1 MLALA
6 LLAGSGVVAG
16 CEARNSTGGGAR
28 GEVLETTAS
37 QSSSEDAIDVSTDSK
52 LALSLRGSVGPIISG
67 QTLTKATVTMSN
79 LELVDGSGG
88 SVALSGNGFQA
99 DILGLQNQVGQLF
112 PAQPVKAGR
121 YTALRFRL
129 KNAWVVAQDA
139 NGALT
144 AYASPEVDK
153 SQFSQGTTVQTLD
166 FGGLDTDGSASCA
179 VAPGG
184 VVLGDVSTLALQ
196 FALAQSLAT
205 SSSSVWVLTPV
216 CWVVDPFAYSSL
228 DVNLAPASG
237 DSADDKDLANGFQ
250 VMLLDSNL
258 WPISEVALASS
269 QSATYSAHFA
279 DLQSFQGPFV
289 AALLPPDGYQLQSGV
304 AFSIDLQPSAK
315 STASI
320 SVTSLQVVSGRL
332 LDVATAD
339 HCSVVQRDQ
348 TGNVLAKTSQPI
360 GAVKDVAPTTHHDQP
375 VPAGRQPLAPAPTP
389 HLPGNPAP

>member
-1 MLALA
+1 MRLSGGMLALA

-139 NGALT
+139 
-144 AYASPEVDK
+144 SPRR
-153 SQFSQGTTVQTLD
+153 G
-166 FGGLDTDGSASCA
+166 
-179 VAPGG
+179 
-184 VVLGDVSTLALQ
+184 
-196 FALAQSLAT
+196 
-205 SSSSVWVLTPV
+205 SSSPAAFWGFGRSPCSVFVIW
-216 CWVVDPFAYSSL
+216 
-228 DVNLAPASG
+228 AS
-237 DSADDKDLANGFQ
+237 K
-250 VMLLDSNL
+250 
-258 WPISEVALASS
+258 
-269 QSATYSAHFA
+269 
-279 DLQSFQGPFV
+279 
-289 AALLPPDGYQLQSGV
+289 
-304 AFSIDLQPSAK
+304 
-315 STASI
+315 
-320 SVTSLQVVSGRL
+320 SGRL
-332 LDVATAD
+332 RSRLVAV
-339 HCSVVQRDQ
+339 CILR
-348 TGNVLAKTSQPI
+348 
-360 GAVKDVAPTTHHDQP
+360 
-375 VPAGRQPLAPAPTP
+375 R
-389 HLPGNPAP
+389 

>member
-1 MLALA
+1 MRLTGGMLALA
-6 LLAGSGVVAG
+6 LLAGSGVALAG
-16 CEARNSTGGGAR
+16 SD
-28 GEVLETTAS
+28 S
-37 QSSSEDAIDVSTDSK
+37 IDVSTDSK
-52 LALSLRGSVGPIISG
+52 LALSLRGSVGPIIYG
-67 QTLTKATVTMSN
+67 RTLTKATVTMSN
-79 LELVDGSGG
+79 LELVDDSGG
-88 SVALSGNGFQA
+88 SVALSGNGFMA
-99 DILGLQNQVGQLF
+99 DLLGLQNQVGQLF

-121 YTALRFRL
+121 YSALRFHL

-144 AYASPEVDK
+144 AYASAGADK
-153 SQFSQGTTVQTLD
+153 RQFSKGTTVQTLD
-166 FGGLDTDGSASCA
+166 FGGLDSDGFVACA

-184 VVLGDVSTLALQ
+184 VVLGDTSTLALH

-205 SSSSVWVLTPV
+205 SSSSVWVLSPV

-258 WPISEVALASS
+258 WPISEVPLASS

-289 AALLPPDGYQLQSGV
+289 AALIPPDGYQLKAGV
-304 AFSIDLQPSAK
+304 AFSVDLQPSA
-315 STASI
+315 SATASI
-320 SVTSLQVVSGRL
+320 SGTSLQVVSGRL

-339 HCSVVQRDQ
+339 HCSVVQHDHSG
-348 TGNVLAKTSQPI
+348 TVLAKTSQPI
-360 GAVKDVAPTTHHDQP
+360 GAVKDVAPTTHHPQP

>member
-1 MLALA
+1 MRLTGGMLALA
-6 LLAGSGVVAG
+6 LLAGSGVAMAG
-16 CEARNSTGGGAR
+16 S
-28 GEVLETTAS
+28 
-37 QSSSEDAIDVSTDSK
+37 DAIVVSTDTK
-52 LALSLRGSVGPIISG
+52 LALTLRGSVGPIISG

-79 LELVDGSGG
+79 LELVDDSGG

-129 KNAWVVAQDA
+129 MNAWVVAQDA
-139 NGALT
+139 DGALT
-144 AYASPEVDK
+144 AYASPGVDK
-153 SQFSQGTTVQTLD
+153 SQFARGTTMRTLD
-166 FGGLDTDGSASCA
+166 FGGLGSDGSASCA

-184 VVLGDVSTLALQ
+184 VVLGDTSSLALH

-228 DVNLAPASG
+228 DVNLAPSSRDA
-237 DSADDKDLANGFQ
+237 ADDKDLANGFQ

-269 QSATYSAHFA
+269 QSATYAAHFA

-289 AALLPPDGYQLQSGV
+289 AALIPPDGYQLKSGV
-304 AFSIDLQPSAK
+304 AFSVDLQPNARA
-315 STASI
+315 TASV

-332 LDVATAD
+332 LDVGTDD
-339 HCSVVQRDQ
+339 HCSVVQHDHS
-348 TGNVLAKTSQPI
+348 GAVLAKTSQPI
-360 GAVKDVAPTTHHDQP
+360 GAVKDVAPTTHHPQP
-375 VPAGRQPLAPAPTP
+375 VPAGRQPLPPAPPP